1 MRSEAL
7 PDNVIEF
14 GEGDKLSTKPDAG
27 QGQQQKA
34 TERVNNK
41 QVDEGATLHTAEH
54 VNAKT
59 VRQKAREYALVSA
72 RLSAQV
78 RVVLERLGID
88 GSDTRLAVEA
98 MSQIVTVDPSFWILR
113 HPETGMA
120 AGLNLAE
127 LNIPPG
133 RFLSVKPIIAISDKW
148 IPLSKKLGKIA
159 VDLREAATK
168 RTCLLMN
175 TLPLEIRKMIYSHMG
190 CLQPSNTKF
199 DFTSHTSPLHSSIC
213 SDALNR
219 VEIKAFD
226 QVQPIFHDQSATP
239 WTMTD
244 HQLVG
249 DLYSEIFRIWLEEQP
264 FVASVSRAHQLVNS
278 DFIGLGFQVSEH
290 IRHLCIKV
298 RVDGLSEKL
307 DMGKLVQ
314 DLVSV
319 FDPIRIKK
327 HLKVDLTVG
336 FGEPSAGYSEHSR
349 YDRAKA
355 VTARSI
361 IGSFVTE
368 FQLANR
374 PDLNDITIVFKA
386 FSDWGDDNCVYPDY
400 DNIVRYT
407 RHTKSEWSTMLQK
420 HGDIGFLAMANE
432 RKAEVEDEKEDKND
446 GGTEGGEA
454 GADDSN
460 GVAEDAG
467 ADDPEVEEDAWV

>member
-1 MRSEAL
+1 M
-7 PDNVIEF
+7 PVPEF
-14 GEGDKLSTKPDAG
+14 NEGDEIEQLSTKLDAG
-27 QGQQQKA
+27 QGQQQTA
-34 TERVNNK
+34 TESVNNERG
-41 QVDEGATLHTAEH
+41 DEAGTLHTAEH
-54 VNAKT
+54 VNSGHHDENTKN
-59 VRQKAREYALVSA
+59 VGEKAREYARVSA
-72 RLSAQV
+72 ELSALTK
-78 RVVLERLGID
+78 VVLKGLGID
-88 GSDTRLAVEA
+88 GSDTSLAVKA
-98 MSQIVTVDPSFWILR
+98 MSQIVTVDPSFWIPR
-113 HPETGMA
+113 HPDTGMA
-120 AGLNLAE
+120 AGLN
-127 LNIPPG
+127 IPPG
-133 RFLSVKPIIAISDKW
+133 RPLSVNSIIAISDKW
-148 IPLSKKLGKIA
+148 IPLRRKLGKIA

-175 TLPLEIRKMIYSHMG
+175 TLPLEIRKRIYSHMG

-199 DFTSHTSPLHSSIC
+199 DFASHTSHLHSSIC
-213 SDALNR
+213 RDALNG
-219 VEIKAFD
+219 VEFKVFD
-226 QVQPIFHDQSATP
+226 QVFHDHSATP
-239 WTMTD
+239 WTMKD
-244 HQLVG
+244 YRLVG
-249 DLYSEIFRIWLEEQP
+249 NLYSEIFQTWLEEQP